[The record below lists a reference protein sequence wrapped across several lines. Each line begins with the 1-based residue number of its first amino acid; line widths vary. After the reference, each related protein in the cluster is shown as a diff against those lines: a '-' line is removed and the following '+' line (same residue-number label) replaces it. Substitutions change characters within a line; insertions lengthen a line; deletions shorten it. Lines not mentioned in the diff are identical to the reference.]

1 MKIDYFFAERKYNNY
16 FEEITIQGFSHPV
29 KMDFTSIITRMNRL
43 SELLEDTNEGH
54 IVVQSGDWFY
64 KIETTFYANNYFLDR
79 KKINFDYTC
88 YNLSPQLYITFIGS
102 VVTLL

>member
-1 MKIDYFFAERKYNNY
+1 MKIDYFFVERRYNEN
-16 FEEITIQGFSHPV
+16 FEEITIQGFSHAV

-64 KIETTFYANNYFLDR
+64 KIETTFYIKNYNSHR
-79 KKINFDYTC
+79 AKINFDYTR
-88 YNLSPQLYITFIGS
+88 YNLTPQLYTTFIGS